1 MILSYNEL
9 CGLVEGDV
17 ISAEYENINGT
28 SIDVRLGDEIMIEDI
43 HGGVIDPSIKQPL
56 NMIKVALTDEG
67 YILSPGEVVLAC
79 TKEIFNLPNNL
90 SCEFKLKSSIARVFI
105 NNMLATWCDPSWG
118 NSSLTLE
125 LKNDTRYHSILI
137 KRNMKIGQMIFFQS
151 NPVPHEKSY
160 AVTGRY
166 NNTRSVTESKGV

>member
-9 CGLVEGDV
+9 HELVEDNV
-17 ISAEYENINGT
+17 ISADHSQINGT
-28 SIDVRLGDEIMIEDI
+28 SIDVCLGDEIMIEDI
-43 HGGVIDPSIKQPL
+43 SGGVIDPSIKQPL
-56 NMIKVALTDEG
+56 NMISIKMRDEG

-105 NNMLATWCDPSWG
+105 NNMLATWCDPCWS
-118 NSSLTLE
+118 NSVLTLE

-137 KRNMKIGQMIFFQS
+137 KPNMKIGQMIFFES
-151 NPVPHEKSY
+151 KPVPHEKSY
-160 AVTGRY
+160 AVNGRY
-166 NNTRSVTESKGV
+166 NNTVSVTASKGV